1 MISKSFKIPVIILM
15 PVFFVILFL
24 WFTPDLFS
32 YKDRI
37 YVSVDDAS
45 SYDLIVLFGA
55 RVYSDGELSPV
66 VRQRADAFCLLYL
79 RKNSPILVSGNGKH
93 EVDSISKY
101 LVLKNIPSEFIKKDY
116 SGCDTHDTLKTLEKY
131 RNEKMTAVSQ
141 LFHLYRIIDMAHD
154 HGVDVYGFAADKAVQ
169 YEENIS
175 FHEKL
180 YVRVQR
186 RFRNA
191 LLFWIYRMKLYDR
204 ASSLY
209 ND

>member
-15 PVFFVILFL
+15 PVFFVILIL
-24 WFTPDLFS
+24 WFTPNLFS
-32 YKDRI
+32 YEDRI
-37 YVSVDDAS
+37 YSSADAAS

-66 VRQRADAFCLLYL
+66 VRQRADAACLLYL
-79 RKNSPILVSGNGKH
+79 RKNTPILVSGNGKH

-101 LVLKNIPSEFIKKDY
+101 LISKNIPSEFIKKDY

-141 LFHLYRIIDMAHD
+141 LFHLYRIIDMARD
-154 HGVDVYGFAADKAVQ
+154 HGVDVSGFAADKAVQ
-169 YEENIS
+169 YEVNIS

-204 ASSLY
+204 VSSLY
-209 ND
+209 NG

>member
-1 MISKSFKIPVIILM
+1 MISKSFKVPVIILM

-24 WFTPDLFS
+24 WFTPNLFS
-32 YKDRI
+32 YEERI
-37 YVSVDDAS
+37 YVSADAAS

-66 VRQRADAFCLLYL
+66 VRQRADAACLLFM
-79 RKNSPILVSGNGKH
+79 KMNAPILVSGNGMH

-101 LVLKNIPSEFIKKDY
+101 LISKNIPSEFIKKDY
-116 SGCDTHDTLKTLEKY
+116 SGCDTHDTLRTLERY

-141 LFHLYRIIDMAHD
+141 LFHLYRIIDMARD

-186 RFRNA
+186 RFRNS
-191 LLFWIYRMKLYDR
+191 LLFWIYRMNLYDSV
-204 ASSLY
+204 SSLY
-209 ND
+209 NG